1 MHVVMSDAELLRA
14 AIAASGLSVRKFAV
28 VLVRDPRTLFRWLSG
43 ESPLPKAV
51 RERCEQLVAVVTQP
65 SDSG

>member
-1 MHVVMSDAELLRA
+1 MSDAELLRA

-43 ESPLPKAV
+43 ESPLPRAV

-65 SDSG
+65 PGGG

>member
-1 MHVVMSDAELLRA
+1 MSDAELLRA
-14 AIAASGLSVRKFAV
+14 AIAASGLSVRKFAD

-51 RERCEQLVAVVTQP
+51 RKKCEAIIREAPAAAVR
-65 SDSG
+65 